1 MRILLPVRVPQQLLQ
16 QERVLANP
24 LHRLDQKRSKLV
36 LRVIE
41 IGELCQRAIL
51 TLLDREFVCVRKV
64 CAKGLVDF
72 KAFFHACKQRTEF
85 LFFVGEGDEDFDADE
100 EAALEFDELGEVGE
114 EEVDGVAV
122 QQILCL

>member
-41 IGELCQRAIL
+41 IGELRQRPIL

-64 CAKGLVDF
+64 CAKRLVDF
-72 KAFFHACKQRTEF
+72 KAFFHACKQRTEL